1 MAFRSCKSPALAPL
15 ALAPLTLGL
24 AAAFSA
30 QAQSAPPPDP
40 QTLPPVTVTGRSPD
54 AIATIG
60 GFGDLPLS
68 KLPLQATVVSSV
80 AMKDAGVQSL
90 ADITRFDASLGDAY
104 NSEGYWT
111 TLMVRGFATDNRFNF
126 RRDGLPINAETALP
140 LANKERIEILKGTS
154 GMQAGTSAPGGLVNL
169 VVKRPEG
176 TVRSAALEWV
186 QSHTWRGGVDI
197 GQRFGE
203 GDAFGLRVN
212 AQYDHLDPQT
222 HDLRGHG
229 QLLAVAG
236 DWRITPDTLLEAEFE
251 TSHRSQP
258 SVPAMSLLGS
268 RLPDASAYDPR
279 TNLNNQQWSQPVVLD
294 GDTASLR
301 WQQRL
306 SADWRAV
313 AHFAT
318 QRLVSDDRL
327 AFPYGCSTE
336 GNYDRYCSDGT
347 FDLSDYRS
355 DDEHRRTDALDL
367 GVRGTLSA
375 AGLSHELQTGVLF
388 SRFRSR
394 LQGQA
399 YNYVGVGN
407 IDGTAVTPADPT
419 LNATNTNRDERNT
432 ELYLRDAI
440 TLTPTWSAWL
450 GLRHTRLKRE
460 SVATDG
466 SQPVSYTDGFTTPWL
481 ALSHALQ
488 PGLLAY
494 ASWGQGIESEVT
506 PNRPRYTNA
515 GQALAPLKSRQVEL
529 GLKANATDL
538 SWGLTAFDIVR
549 PRFAD
554 VGSDCGDDT
563 NGNTCTHQ
571 EDGEQRHRGLEAE
584 GAWSVGDWTLQG
596 AAMWLRARVEDVA
609 SDATLNGKR
618 PVNVPDRTLKLN
630 VSYRVPLLTG
640 LNLSAGAVHEGERMV
655 LQDNSLAIPGWT
667 RFDAAARY
675 EQRVAGVGTV
685 TWRVGVDNLSDR
697 RAWKESPLQFG
708 HVYLYPLAPRTVR
721 ASVQID
727 L

>member
-15 ALAPLTLGL
+15 ALGIAS
-24 AAAFSA
+24 AFGA
-30 QAQSAPPPDP
+30 HAQSASIDP
-40 QTLPPVTVTGRSPD
+40 QTLPPVTVTGRAPD

-60 GFGDLPLS
+60 GFGELPLS
-68 KLPLQATVVSSV
+68 KLPLQATVVTGV

-126 RRDGLPINAETALP
+126 RRDGLPINAETSLP
-140 LANKERIEILKGTS
+140 LANKERIEILKGAS

-176 TVRSAALEWV
+176 TVRSAALEWR

-203 GDAFGLRVN
+203 GEAFGLRVN
-212 AQYDHLDPQT
+212 AQSDELDPQT
-222 HDLRGHG
+222 HDLHGHS

-236 DWRITPDTLLEAEFE
+236 DWRVTPDTLLEAEFE

-258 SVPAMSLLGS
+258 SVPAMSLLGN

-279 TNLNNQQWSQPVVLD
+279 TNLNNQPWSQPVVLD

-313 AHFAT
+313 AHLAT
-318 QRLVSDDRL
+318 QRLTSDDRL
-327 AFPYGCSTE
+327 AFPYGCGAE

-347 FDLSDYRS
+347 FDLYDFRS
-355 DDEHRRTDALDL
+355 DNERRTTDALDL
-367 GVRGTLSA
+367 GVRGSLST
-375 AGLSHELQTGVLF
+375 AGIAHELQTGVLL

-399 YNYVGVGN
+399 YNYAGVGN
-407 IDGTAVTPADPT
+407 IDGSLVTPAAPELT
-419 LNATNTNRDERNT
+419 AANTNRDERNT
-432 ELYLRDAI
+432 ELYVRDAI

-450 GLRHTRLKRE
+450 GLRHTQLKRE
-460 SVATDG
+460 SIATDG
-466 SQPVSYTDGFTTPWL
+466 SEPVSYTDSFTTPWL

-494 ASWGQGIESEVT
+494 ASWGQGIESEVA
-506 PNRPRYTNA
+506 PNRARYTNA
-515 GQALAPLKSRQVEL
+515 GQALAPLKSRQMEL
-529 GLKANATDL
+529 GLKGTATDL
-538 SWGLTAFDIVR
+538 SWGLTVFDIVR

-554 VGSDCGDDT
+554 VGSDCASDT
-563 NGNTCTHQ
+563 VGNTCTHQ
-571 EDGEQRHRGLEAE
+571 EDGEQRHRGLEADS
-584 GAWSVGDWTLQG
+584 AWSVGDWTLQG
-596 AAMWLRARVEDVA
+596 AAMWLHARVEDVT
-609 SDATLNGKR
+609 SDTTLNGKR

-655 LQDNSLAIPGWT
+655 LQDNSLSIPGWT

-675 EQRVAGVGTV
+675 EQRLAGVGTL

>member
-15 ALAPLTLGL
+15 ALGIAS
-24 AAAFSA
+24 AFGA
-30 QAQSAPPPDP
+30 HAQSTSIDP
-40 QTLPPVTVTGRSPD
+40 QTLPPVTVTGRAPD

-60 GFGDLPLS
+60 GFGELPLS
-68 KLPLQATVVSSV
+68 KLPLQATVVTGV

-126 RRDGLPINAETALP
+126 RRDGLPINAETSLP

-176 TVRSAALEWV
+176 TVRSAALEWR

-203 GDAFGLRVN
+203 GEAFGLRVN
-212 AQYDHLDPQT
+212 AQSDELDPQT
-222 HDLRGHG
+222 HDLHGHS

-236 DWRITPDTLLEAEFE
+236 DWRVTPDTLLEAEFE

-258 SVPAMSLLGS
+258 SVPAMSLLGN

-279 TNLNNQQWSQPVVLD
+279 TNLNNQPWSQPVVLD

-313 AHFAT
+313 AHLAT
-318 QRLVSDDRL
+318 QRLTSDDRL
-327 AFPYGCSTE
+327 AFPYGCGAE

-347 FDLSDYRS
+347 FDLYDFRS
-355 DDEHRRTDALDL
+355 DNERRTTDALDL
-367 GVRGTLSA
+367 GVRGSLST
-375 AGLSHELQTGVLF
+375 AGIAHELQTGVLL

-399 YNYVGVGN
+399 YNYAGVGN
-407 IDGTAVTPADPT
+407 IDGSLVTPAAPELT
-419 LNATNTNRDERNT
+419 AANTNRDERNT
-432 ELYLRDAI
+432 ELYVRDAI

-450 GLRHTRLKRE
+450 GLRHTQLKRE
-460 SVATDG
+460 SIATDG
-466 SQPVSYTDGFTTPWL
+466 SEPVSYTDSFTTPWL

-494 ASWGQGIESEVT
+494 ASWGQGIESEVA
-506 PNRPRYTNA
+506 PNRARYTNA
-515 GQALAPLKSRQVEL
+515 GQALAPLKSRQMEL
-529 GLKANATDL
+529 GLKGTATDL
-538 SWGLTAFDIVR
+538 SWGLTVFDIVR

-554 VGSDCGDDT
+554 VGSDCASDT
-563 NGNTCTHQ
+563 VGNTCTHQ
-571 EDGEQRHRGLEAE
+571 EDGEQRHRGLEADS
-584 GAWSVGDWTLQG
+584 AWSVGDWTLQG
-596 AAMWLRARVEDVA
+596 AAMWLHARVEDVT
-609 SDATLNGKR
+609 SDTKLNGKR

-655 LQDNSLAIPGWT
+655 LQDNSLSIPGWT

-675 EQRVAGVGTV
+675 EQRLAGVGTL